1 MRETAEYNG
10 SVERFWYIFGTLQFA
25 GNKSPKHSESWEW
38 FCPHLLGWEKFHSH
52 MYVCI
57 YIYVQIMYVYIYMYI
72 YSEIIL
78 WNIHVSLKVF
88 AGHSGLFSPAQGLQF
103 QWTLSL
109 RVEQVSQTS
118 MISFSG
124 LLSQSRFCRSQWI
137 ALSCS
142 GIAISVW
149 TLSLR
154 VFGWHVLYIRFTFHL
169 YPYKNHEGNFERSL
183 ESFPFG
189 VESEICG

>member
-1 MRETAEYNG
+1 
-10 SVERFWYIFGTLQFA
+10 
-25 GNKSPKHSESWEW
+25 
-38 FCPHLLGWEKFHSH
+38 
-52 MYVCI
+52 
-57 YIYVQIMYVYIYMYI
+57 
-72 YSEIIL
+72 
-78 WNIHVSLKVF
+78 
-88 AGHSGLFSPAQGLQF
+88 
-103 QWTLSL
+103 
-109 RVEQVSQTS
+109 

-149 TLSLR
+149 TLSLRVVRLSVSLLSLR

-189 VESEICG
+189 VESKICG